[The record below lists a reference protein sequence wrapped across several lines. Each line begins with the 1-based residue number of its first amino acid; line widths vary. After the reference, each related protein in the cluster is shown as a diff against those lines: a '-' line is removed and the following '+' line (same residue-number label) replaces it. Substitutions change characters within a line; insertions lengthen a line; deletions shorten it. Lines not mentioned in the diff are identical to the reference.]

1 MLCRKLSKPVVL
13 RHVLQSIWCFYPRAS
28 WMADGNSAEF
38 SSMALEVCLL
48 CQELV
53 LVQGVRFHLLTC
65 SFTNHQ
71 LQNQNDF
78 HHEAEDAYLCLT
90 V

>member
-1 MLCRKLSKPVVL
+1 MLLSTGKL
-13 RHVLQSIWCFYPRAS
+13 
-28 WMADGNSAEF
+28 DGKWKHSAEF
-38 SSMALEVCLL
+38 SSVAAEACLL

-53 LVQGVRFHLLTC
+53 LVRGVRFHHLAC

-71 LQNQNDF
+71 LQNQDDF

-90 V
+90 KSLTDF